1 MNVRRQ
7 FLLSLLAASLFP
19 QWGGAQELPTDVR
32 QEIGKFLDTTARKEV
47 SVGRISID
55 SVAVEG
61 NTLQLFANM
70 NCAYI
75 PFRED
80 NVAEIYQ
87 GVSALLP
94 AEFTK
99 YKLQIRTNKRS
110 IEELVPQVLRSKK
123 DKKTKT
129 FNPVASKPL
138 VTDIS
143 APYTPTN
150 GLQNR
155 HIALWQSHGWYYEPK
170 LDRWEWQRA
179 RIFQTVED
187 LYTQSYVLPFLVPM
201 LENAGANVLL
211 PRERDC
217 QTAEVIV
224 DNDGS
229 LSGHGGQGSL
239 YLDVKSRK
247 ARWEQTSRP
256 GFAQRKRVY
265 QDNENPFLSGTARFT
280 KTEKK
285 KDKAFAEWVPDIP
298 ETGEYAVYVSYQ
310 TLPGSVSD
318 AKYLVF
324 HNGGVTEFKVNQ
336 QIGSGTWVYLGTFT
350 FDKGRN
356 DYGMVVL
363 SNESKEKGVVC
374 ADAVRFGGG
383 MGNIARGGQTSGLP
397 RYLEGARYFAQ
408 WAGMPYPVYG
418 GYEGKN
424 DMNDD
429 INVRSRTVNY
439 LAGKSLFNPTEEG
452 YTVPTA
458 FAQRGIPP
466 TSTTAGCMPVQTAM
480 PPVTFRTFC

>member
-155 HIALWQSHGWYYEPK
+155 NS
-170 LDRWEWQRA
+170 
-179 RIFQTVED
+179 TVG
-187 LYTQSYVLPFLVPM
+187 
-201 LENAGANVLL
+201 N
-211 PRERDC
+211 
-217 QTAEVIV
+217 
-224 DNDGS
+224 GS
-229 LSGHGGQGSL
+229 VHVS
-239 YLDVKSRK
+239 
-247 ARWEQTSRP
+247 SRP
-256 GFAQRKRVY
+256 WKTSTPKATY
-265 QDNENPFLSGTARFT
+265 CLSSCRCW
-280 KTEKK
+280 KMP
-285 KDKAFAEWVPDIP
+285 VPTCCFP
-298 ETGEYAVYVSYQ
+298 AN
-310 TLPGSVSD
+310 
-318 AKYLVF
+318 A
-324 HNGGVTEFKVNQ
+324 
-336 QIGSGTWVYLGTFT
+336 
-350 FDKGRN
+350 
-356 DYGMVVL
+356 
-363 SNESKEKGVVC
+363 
-374 ADAVRFGGG
+374 
-383 MGNIARGGQTSGLP
+383 IARRQ
-397 RYLEGARYFAQ
+397 
-408 WAGMPYPVYG
+408 
-418 GYEGKN
+418 
-424 DMNDD
+424 
-429 INVRSRTVNY
+429 
-439 LAGKSLFNPTEEG
+439 KS
-452 YTVPTA
+452 
-458 FAQRGIPP
+458 
-466 TSTTAGCMPVQTAM
+466 S
-480 PPVTFRTFC
+480 

>member
-143 APYTPTN
+143 APTP
-150 GLQNR
+150 LQR
-155 HIALWQSHGWYYEPK
+155 LAEPAHRPMAKPRLVLRIKTRPLGMAACAYLPDSGRPLHPELRIALPRTDVGKCRCQCAASPRTRLPDGRSH
-170 LDRWEWQRA
+170 RRQ
-179 RIFQTVED
+179 
-187 LYTQSYVLPFLVPM
+187 
-201 LENAGANVLL
+201 
-211 PRERDC
+211 
-217 QTAEVIV
+217 
-224 DNDGS
+224 
-229 LSGHGGQGSL
+229 
-239 YLDVKSRK
+239 
-247 ARWEQTSRP
+247 
-256 GFAQRKRVY
+256 
-265 QDNENPFLSGTARFT
+265 
-280 KTEKK
+280 
-285 KDKAFAEWVPDIP
+285 
-298 ETGEYAVYVSYQ
+298 
-310 TLPGSVSD
+310 
-318 AKYLVF
+318 
-324 HNGGVTEFKVNQ
+324 
-336 QIGSGTWVYLGTFT
+336 
-350 FDKGRN
+350 
-356 DYGMVVL
+356 
-363 SNESKEKGVVC
+363 
-374 ADAVRFGGG
+374 
-383 MGNIARGGQTSGLP
+383 
-397 RYLEGARYFAQ
+397 
-408 WAGMPYPVYG
+408 
-418 GYEGKN
+418 
-424 DMNDD
+424 
-429 INVRSRTVNY
+429 
-439 LAGKSLFNPTEEG
+439 
-452 YTVPTA
+452 
-458 FAQRGIPP
+458 
-466 TSTTAGCMPVQTAM
+466 
-480 PPVTFRTFC
+480 

>member
-155 HIALWQSHGWYYEPK
+155 HFPAS
-170 LDRWEWQRA
+170 
-179 RIFQTVED
+179 
-187 LYTQSYVLPFLVPM
+187 
-201 LENAGANVLL
+201 
-211 PRERDC
+211 
-217 QTAEVIV
+217 
-224 DNDGS
+224 
-229 LSGHGGQGSL
+229 
-239 YLDVKSRK
+239 
-247 ARWEQTSRP
+247 
-256 GFAQRKRVY
+256 
-265 QDNENPFLSGTARFT
+265 
-280 KTEKK
+280 
-285 KDKAFAEWVPDIP
+285 
-298 ETGEYAVYVSYQ
+298 
-310 TLPGSVSD
+310 
-318 AKYLVF
+318 
-324 HNGGVTEFKVNQ
+324 
-336 QIGSGTWVYLGTFT
+336 
-350 FDKGRN
+350 
-356 DYGMVVL
+356 
-363 SNESKEKGVVC
+363 
-374 ADAVRFGGG
+374 
-383 MGNIARGGQTSGLP
+383 ARGKAIRSFGCRGLP
-397 RYLEGARYFAQ
+397 RSGRYVHAAIPNGRVSARSTSRGFAIGRC
-408 WAGMPYPVYG
+408 AGSA
-418 GYEGKN
+418 
-424 DMNDD
+424 
-429 INVRSRTVNY
+429 SRW
-439 LAGKSLFNPTEEG
+439 
-452 YTVPTA
+452 
-458 FAQRGIPP
+458 
-466 TSTTAGCMPVQTAM
+466 
-480 PPVTFRTFC
+480 

>member
-143 APYTPTN
+143 RPLHPYQRLAEPAHRPMAKPRLVLRAETRPLGMAACTYLPDR
-150 GLQNR
+150 GRPL
-155 HIALWQSHGWYYEPK
+155 HPK
-170 LDRWEWQRA
+170 LRIAFPRADAGKCRCQRA
-179 RIFQTVED
+179 ASPRTR
-187 LYTQSYVLPFLVPM
+187 LP
-201 LENAGANVLL
+201 
-211 PRERDC
+211 
-217 QTAEVIV
+217 
-224 DNDGS
+224 DG
-229 LSGHGGQGSL
+229 
-239 YLDVKSRK
+239 
-247 ARWEQTSRP
+247 
-256 GFAQRKRVY
+256 
-265 QDNENPFLSGTARFT
+265 
-280 KTEKK
+280 
-285 KDKAFAEWVPDIP
+285 
-298 ETGEYAVYVSYQ
+298 
-310 TLPGSVSD
+310 
-318 AKYLVF
+318 
-324 HNGGVTEFKVNQ
+324 
-336 QIGSGTWVYLGTFT
+336 
-350 FDKGRN
+350 
-356 DYGMVVL
+356 
-363 SNESKEKGVVC
+363 
-374 ADAVRFGGG
+374 
-383 MGNIARGGQTSGLP
+383 
-397 RYLEGARYFAQ
+397 
-408 WAGMPYPVYG
+408 
-418 GYEGKN
+418 
-424 DMNDD
+424 
-429 INVRSRTVNY
+429 RSHRR
-439 LAGKSLFNPTEEG
+439 
-452 YTVPTA
+452 
-458 FAQRGIPP
+458 Q
-466 TSTTAGCMPVQTAM
+466 
-480 PPVTFRTFC
+480 